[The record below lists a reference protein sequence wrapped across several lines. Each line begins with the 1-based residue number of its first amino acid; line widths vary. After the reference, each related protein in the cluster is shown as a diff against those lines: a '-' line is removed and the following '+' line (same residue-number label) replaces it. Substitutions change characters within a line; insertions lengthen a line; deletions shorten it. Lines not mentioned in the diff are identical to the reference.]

1 MHHSYVPLTTGKQRR
16 LCTLTAYKVTSQTLT
31 LHQLSQKHCQSS
43 GSCYSGNK
51 LTRTLTNVHFQP
63 QTHTHTHSLS
73 LTLAQGGFLEVH
85 IFAYICM
92 FNEFWE
98 IKRSVRPFVGISFF
112 FFLCVLVCVCVWKGG
127 GSPCKYHPLCVGTR
141 HRWSGARAPCGHRI
155 PISVCLRALWG
166 TERVTPVCVWMHVIA
181 MYVSFTVC
189 TGVFLRMCLTVCL
202 LQNVCLSVCVVCVW
216 TVRSVT
222 WVDMCVCNSLHIRA
236 VCVCVCV
243 CAYRACVR
251 ACIYN

>member
-1 MHHSYVPLTTGKQRR
+1 MSFGRSSDPCGPLW
-16 LCTLTAYKVTSQTLT
+16 V
-31 LHQLSQKHCQSS
+31 
-43 GSCYSGNK
+43 
-51 LTRTLTNVHFQP
+51 
-63 QTHTHTHSLS
+63 
-73 LTLAQGGFLEVH
+73 FL
-85 IFAYICM
+85 
-92 FNEFWE
+92 
-98 IKRSVRPFVGISFF
+98 SFF
-112 FFLCVLVCVCVWKGG
+112 FCVCWCVCVWKGG